1 MKALHYAAAGNH
13 MKVMQLLIDKGA
25 DENCTDKVMLNL
37 YVHVFLF
44 MLCNA
49 RLVHT
54 MYIN

>member
-37 YVHVFLF
+37 
-44 MLCNA
+44 
-49 RLVHT
+49 
-54 MYIN
+54 